1 MLRGHKTTPYLIL
14 LSRRNVRDGWRTD
27 PSAALAWKKR
37 ELAIQKNKQEH
48 FRYLNTFILHHPPK
62 KLSVFYINEKFF
74 VGISSPTLPKRS
86 PERLAVLRD
95 IYTQQRWMWLQ
106 HQERWCTIT
115 EFVFIRRIQIVE
127 AVACKLFNEVN
138 EASTFPNRFCDLPSH
153 TADVSDHK
161 MKEIDTQKGH
171 VGRERLRHEAPAQ
184 PTCYLRWGR
193 GAGTHPWPQSSVG
206 AGSCSRAPAVLP
218 ESKRS
223 KRSTSGHSG
232 VLEWG
237 LPAWGPP
244 AQGSAEPLFSPR
256 RPHAWRLELRLGG
269 QRDSGTMHVLTGLR
283 ISRARLFS
291 LCGSANIFV
300 PL

>member
-14 LSRRNVRDGWRTD
+14 LSRRKVRDGRGTD

-62 KLSVFYINEKFF
+62 TLSVFYVNEKFF

-95 IYTQQRWMWLQ
+95 IRTRQRWMWLQ
-106 HQERWCTIT
+106 HQERWCTVT

-138 EASTFPNRFCDLPSH
+138 EASAFPNRFCDLPSH
-153 TADVSDHK
+153 AADVSDHK
-161 MKEIDTQKGH
+161 MKEIDAQKGH

-184 PTCYLRWGR
+184 PTCSPRWGR
-193 GAGTHPWPQSSVG
+193 GAGTHPWPQSSAG
-206 AGSCSRAPAVLP
+206 AGSCSRAPAVPLRIP
-218 ESKRS
+218 
-223 KRSTSGHSG
+223 
-232 VLEWG
+232 G
-237 LPAWGPP
+237 LRGRRLVV
-244 AQGSAEPLFSPR
+244 QGSR
-256 RPHAWRLELRLGG
+256 RGG
-269 QRDSGTMHVLTGLR
+269 RRRGGRRREARPSRCSHHVVP
-283 ISRARLFS
+283 AR
-291 LCGSANIFV
+291 GG
-300 PL
+300 